1 MVSTFIK
8 FFFILALVG
17 YVVNGCFLAPSF
29 DYSLIWSHPITTDT
43 ENVQEIEVPFVK
55 NGNTFS
61 ICFDKLGEASSPG
74 GIIQREDYVL
84 KKDKIDASFTIGDTV
99 IFFEDNYLHNHESAC
114 PLNGQRL
121 IEFDLPERISKNQPG
136 IFRIKFKQVDYLK
149 DASNVRV
156 VLFYTNS
163 GRK

>member
-1 MVSTFIK
+1 MVRKCVKS
-8 FFFILALVG
+8 FFVIALVVC
-17 YVVNGCFLAPSF
+17 VVNGCFLAPSF

-61 ICFDKLGEASSPG
+61 ICFDKLTDKSIPG
-74 GIIQREDYVL
+74 YSIHIENFLLYR
-84 KKDKIDASFTIGDTV
+84 DKIDASFTIGDTV
-99 IFFEDNYLHNHESAC
+99 FFYEDDYLKNLEFAC

-121 IEFDLPERISKNQPG
+121 FKFKLPERISKEQSG
-136 IFRIKFKQVDYLK
+136 VLRIKFKQVDYLK
-149 DASNVRV
+149 DAPNLRV